1 MSLGF
6 WGWLKSNLSHL
17 FSLLGIILTIYFSIW
32 YVPQYSEELKFKR
45 IEGVHN
51 ELVSTIQE
59 LVYNNHEVN
68 EHNIETLISGK
79 EVKNNIVYPFTKQE
93 LLIQVQDAFL
103 SNRFIPLDVRKSLVD
118 KVDEIR
124 NSIKQSVEPV
134 EPAKSKASSLLSIA
148 AGIFGSLAAALG
160 FSSLTFVAK
169 RQRKEEIEL
178 EINDAKEKYQQVIKR
193 TIAFESKVHKVLM
206 TYFGRKNIEQETER
220 DIGIDFIVKNN
231 GVAKL
236 GVAIKDYR
244 NQRVNSNQI
253 RMLHSVSASL
263 NLPILLVTNSP
274 LTEDA
279 KQLVERL
286 NAKDPNRARVMVSDF
301 EGLGGQLESFV

>member
-1 MSLGF
+1 
-6 WGWLKSNLSHL
+6 
-17 FSLLGIILTIYFSIW
+17 
-32 YVPQYSEELKFKR
+32 
-45 IEGVHN
+45 
-51 ELVSTIQE
+51 
-59 LVYNNHEVN
+59 
-68 EHNIETLISGK
+68 
-79 EVKNNIVYPFTKQE
+79 
-93 LLIQVQDAFL
+93 
-103 SNRFIPLDVRKSLVD
+103 
-118 KVDEIR
+118 
-124 NSIKQSVEPV
+124 
-134 EPAKSKASSLLSIA
+134 
-148 AGIFGSLAAALG
+148 ALG

-169 RQRKEEIEL
+169 RQRKEEIES

-253 RMLHSVSASL
+253 RMLHSISASL

-279 KQLVERL
+279 NQLVERL
-286 NAKDPNRARVMVSDF
+286 NARDPNRARVMVSDF